1 VSRRWSYP
9 VVGRRVGVRDGERVD
24 DGVEAHELFRMLG
37 LLRTRTERAHAWV
50 CRRGRGHI
58 RGTFCR
64 DLARHCVDP
73 RPLSTP
79 LHRSLALDPARREI
93 ARSRVAL
100 RRSDLVSN
108 GPPRWKIRHEDVLIT
123 DLPAD
128 PSHLSLIFR
137 SASFAGIAR
146 ICSSHV
152 TLSRRARSRELLF
165 T

>member
-1 VSRRWSYP
+1 MGRRWSYP

-73 RPLSTP
+73 GPLST
-79 LHRSLALDPARREI
+79 LSTGHSRLTRQIALPRDARGREI
-93 ARSRVAL
+93 ARIEPAASGALAAILSRML
-100 RRSDLVSN
+100 QDSSR
-108 GPPRWKIRHEDVLIT
+108 GCT
-123 DLPAD
+123 YYLPAD

-137 SASFAGIAR
+137 S
-146 ICSSHV
+146 
-152 TLSRRARSRELLF
+152 SRASRE
-165 T
+165 